1 MDYKVFAETGSMSE
15 REWRESRRNG
25 IGGSD
30 AGTIC
35 GLNKYKSPV
44 ELWLEKRGEIQPEE
58 AGESAYWGHVLE
70 PIVAEEFS
78 RQTGLKVKE
87 HPFILQHLDYPFMLA
102 NVDRIIGGE
111 NKLLECKTASTYLKS
126 KWDDDEIPDSYYCQG
141 QHYCAVTGA
150 DGVYFAVL
158 IGGQSFKY
166 KYMPRDEEFITRLI
180 KLEASFWDKV
190 LSGQRPEIDGSETST
205 KILNKL
211 FPQSKPEEIAL
222 PSKAEELI
230 KAYYEARDEMEIAAL
245 KKQAAEN
252 ALKEMLG
259 ESERGTLGNYRVTWK
274 STAPRRSIDSK
285 KLESERPEIYQAYL
299 KIGKPSRRFE
309 VKGGLE

>member
-1 MDYKVFAETGSMSE
+1 
-15 REWRESRRNG
+15 
-25 IGGSD
+25 
-30 AGTIC
+30 
-35 GLNKYKSPV
+35 
-44 ELWLEKRGEIQPEE
+44 
-58 AGESAYWGHVLE
+58 
-70 PIVAEEFS
+70 
-78 RQTGLKVKE
+78 
-87 HPFILQHLDYPFMLA
+87 
-102 NVDRIIGGE
+102 
-111 NKLLECKTASTYLKS
+111 
-126 KWDDDEIPDSYYCQG
+126 
-141 QHYCAVTGA
+141 
-150 DGVYFAVL
+150 
-158 IGGQSFKY
+158 
-166 KYMPRDEEFITRLI
+166 MPRDEEFIARLI
-180 KLEASFWDKV
+180 ELEASFWNKV
-190 LSGQRPEIDGSETST
+190 LSGERPEIDGSETST

-274 STAPRRSIDSK
+274 NTSPRRIIDSK